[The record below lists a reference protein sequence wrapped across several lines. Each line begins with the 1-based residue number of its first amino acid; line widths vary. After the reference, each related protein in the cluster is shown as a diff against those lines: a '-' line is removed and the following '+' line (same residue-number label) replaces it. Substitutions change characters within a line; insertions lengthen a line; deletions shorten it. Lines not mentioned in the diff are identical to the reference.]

1 MICITEL
8 PCFGRVYCAI
18 TRPRGAAELVP
29 RRDRVKP
36 NLERT
41 AVADQ
46 NALGKIGLMFVAA
59 TLFVMMTG
67 AVVVAGHLTGMAHL
81 DDDAM
86 VFGAAATVSESR

>member
-1 MICITEL
+1 M
-8 PCFGRVYCAI
+8 
-18 TRPRGAAELVP
+18 
-29 RRDRVKP
+29 
-36 NLERT
+36 
-41 AVADQ
+41 ADQ